1 MLERVP
7 GARSK
12 VLVIA
17 ASVVAVV
24 GLVIGGIAW
33 AASRSHVVQADD
45 SGQVRLYSGLPYSFL
60 GLTLMDDGQP
70 LGISARAVNAAEPSA
85 LDQGVQGEGE
95 SVALAAR
102 LMWHYGMPSV
112 WAAPTPAPTPV
123 TAPAKAAPKKTAKQT
138 AKQTAAQKA
147 AAAKARA
154 AARKR
159 G

>member
-1 MLERVP
+1 M
-7 GARSK
+7 
-12 VLVIA
+12 LVIA
-17 ASVVAVV
+17 ASVVAVI

-70 LGISARAVNAAEPSA
+70 LGITAQSVNAAEPNA

-95 SVALAAR
+95 SAALAAR
-102 LMWHYGMPSV
+102 LMWRYGIPSQ
-112 WAAPTPAPTPV
+112 WAAPSAAPTPAP
-123 TAPAKAAPKKTAKQT
+123 APAKPKATPKTPQT
-138 AKQTAAQKA
+138 KAQKA